1 MNEYD
6 SQKMGDVLGSS
17 HGMVITNDINDADV
31 LIMNTC
37 SIREKHKKKFFLNW
51 VVGVN

>member
-37 SIREKHKKKFFLNW
+37 SIREKHKKSFF
-51 VVGVN
+51 